1 MQPDNACAGHEYE
14 GSLRLSAYCVL
25 ALCNRFVSPGDLIGL
40 LVPTRQRLPR
50 PQQQDSSLQHCEVA
64 YFQVQQVTPS
74 GAKPL
79 AINPTATHLVLQGGV
94 TRSLLPVGFKAFAA
108 SAAAAAAAA
117 AAENQA
123 EAVQACTTASA
134 PQQASCSSF
143 TGLPVLGAHASAA
156 WASAVGLPGVPGPLT
171 ATWKALGRVVAPL
184 LHPAASGVELSVS
197 ALLWGPRGSGRRTAA
212 RAAAA
217 ALGLN
222 FIELSCHDLKVCL
235 LVDL

>member
-1 MQPDNACAGHEYE
+1 MCACPCCH
-14 GSLRLSAYCVL
+14 
-25 ALCNRFVSPGDLIGL
+25 RFVSPGDLIGL
-40 LVPTRQRLPR
+40 LVPTRQRLPS
-50 PQQQDSSLQHCEVA
+50 PQQQTLQQQGASLQHCEVA

-74 GAKPL
+74 GPKPL
-79 AINPTATHLVLQGGV
+79 AINPAATHLVLQGGV

-108 SAAAAAAAA
+108 SAAAAAA
-117 AAENQA
+117 NQA
-123 EAVQACTTASA
+123 EAAQACTATASA
-134 PQQASCSSF
+134 PQQPHRSSC

-156 WASAVGLPGVPGPLT
+156 WAPAVGLSGVPGPLT
-171 ATWKALGRVVAPL
+171 GTWKALGRVVAPL

-222 FIELSCHDLKVCL
+222 FIELSCHDLKVCDCVCTVL
-235 LVDL
+235 MLDAARICSSI